1 MKKIAFLLA
10 ALMLLTAGLAGCG
23 GNSDVG
29 ADTPDNSQSDVQD
42 PADSGEA
49 GPEDAAAP
57 AGDAVARIKD
67 AGKIVMLTNAQF
79 PPFEYTDDAGAP
91 VGVDPDLA
99 QAIADELG
107 VELEIIDMDFDGL
120 VDALKAGKG
129 DFIAAGFTVSE
140 ERLKEVD
147 FSTEYVTSAQ
157 MVVIP
162 KGSDLAADDAALS
175 GKTISVQE
183 GTTGDFYASGDQDM
197 TASQIADANVL
208 RFKSGIEA
216 GMAVASGKADAM
228 IIDELPATKI
238 VESQSDALEL
248 LPTKLTDEQYAFAVN
263 KGCEDLLEVINKVL
277 TEKIDDGTVDSLVNQ
292 HMGV

>member
-42 PADSGEA
+42 PADSG
-49 GPEDAAAP
+49 AP

>member
-23 GNSDVG
+23 GSSDAG
-29 ADTPDNSQSDVQD
+29 ADTPDNSQSDVQE

-49 GPEDAAAP
+49 DPEDAAEP

-238 VESQSDALEL
+238 VEAQSDALEL

>member
-1 MKKIAFLLA
+1 M
-10 ALMLLTAGLAGCG
+10 
-23 GNSDVG
+23 
-29 ADTPDNSQSDVQD
+29 
-42 PADSGEA
+42 
-49 GPEDAAAP
+49 
-57 AGDAVARIKD
+57 
-67 AGKIVMLTNAQF
+67 
-79 PPFEYTDDAGAP
+79 
-91 VGVDPDLA
+91 GVDPDLA

>member
-49 GPEDAAAP
+49 EPEDAAAP

>member
-1 MKKIAFLLA
+1 MENGKIYVIGLGPGGREQMTGRAVQALA
-10 ALMLLTAGLAGCG
+10 ECSCVAGYGLYLELIAGLIEGKERIETGMTREIDRCK
-23 GNSDVG
+23 
-29 ADTPDNSQSDVQD
+29 
-42 PADSGEA
+42 
-49 GPEDAAAP
+49 AA
-57 AGDAVARIKD
+57 R
-67 AGKIVMLTNAQF
+67 
-79 PPFEYTDDAGAP
+79 
-91 VGVDPDLA
+91 
-99 QAIADELG
+99 
-107 VELEIIDMDFDGL
+107 
-120 VDALKAGKG
+120 
-129 DFIAAGFTVSE
+129 
-140 ERLKEVD
+140 
-147 FSTEYVTSAQ
+147 
-157 MVVIP
+157 
-162 KGSDLAADDAALS
+162 DAALS

-238 VESQSDALEL
+238 VEAQSDALEL